1 MNQKKLPL
9 VNVGLVGGGQYC
21 LEMLKKK
28 FGEDRHITMNTRI
41 VAVAD
46 PNAES
51 PGMIYAEHL
60 GLLTFQ
66 NYYELYKIEYD
77 IHLIIVLVPEQEI
90 LNDVNMTKPPHVRV
104 LSYYGFE
111 FLWKDISDKET
122 EIKARKDEMEAII
135 NNIQDFI
142 VVITPE
148 MEIVEANEAFLQQM
162 GYSRQQVIGQKCHEI
177 FQKENRQCHLDAAV
191 CPLNAVIRNKLPSH
205 RTDLIRRDK
214 NGRLRHM
221 DVIVYPIWEPDG
233 RISKFIEISRDI
245 TEIKKEQDKITA
257 RLEMM
262 VDERTRELQDTHE
275 KLLHQDKMS
284 SLGKLSAAVVHEIN
298 NPIAGILNLIM
309 LIKRINQEGIITE
322 KETEQFSGYLDLM
335 ETETV
340 RISRIV
346 SNLLAFSRQS
356 KLELKRINFN
366 KLIEKVI
373 VMNFN
378 LLKISQIDVEKE
390 LDSQLPELIGSE
402 DQLFQIL
409 MNFVSNAVE
418 AMETSVTKTL
428 KITSQHSLE
437 NNEIIIRFIDT
448 GIGVPRNLLLKIFEP
463 FYTTKTKGKGVGLGL
478 SVVYGIIE
486 KHGGNIKVESRVGA
500 GTEIIVRLPIDGS
513 NSKFDG

>member
-1 MNQKKLPL
+1 MTQNKLPL
-9 VNVGLVGGGQYC
+9 MNVGLIGGGKYC

-28 FGEDRHITMNTRI
+28 YGEDRYITMNTRI

-46 PNAES
+46 QNEES
-51 PGMIYAEHL
+51 PGMVYAKEL
-60 GLLTFQ
+60 GLLTFRD
-66 NYYELYKIEYD
+66 YHDLFKEEYE
-77 IHLIIVLVPEQEI
+77 IHLIIILVPDEEI
-90 LNDVNMTKPPHVRV
+90 LNEINRKKPLNMRV
-104 LSYYGFE
+104 LSYHGFE
-111 FLWKDISDKET
+111 FLWKDINDKET
-122 EIKARKDEMEAII
+122 EIKARKNEMEAII

-142 VVITPE
+142 IVITPE

-162 GYSRQQVIGQKCHEI
+162 GYRREQVIGQKCHEI
-177 FQKENRQCHLDAAV
+177 FQKEGRKCHLDADV
-191 CPLNAVIRNKLPSH
+191 CPLNDVIRNKVPSH
-205 RTDLIRRDK
+205 RTDLIRRDR
-214 NGRLRHM
+214 NGLLRHM
-221 DVIVYPIWEPDG
+221 DVIVYPIWEKDG
-233 RISKFIEISRDI
+233 KISKFIEISRDI
-245 TEIKKEQDKITA
+245 TEMKKEQNQITA

-262 VDERTRELQDTHE
+262 VDERTRELQETHE

-356 KLELKRINFN
+356 KLELKKVDFN

-373 VMNFN
+373 VMNLN
-378 LLKISQIDVEKE
+378 LLKISQINIEKD
-390 LDSQLPELIGSE
+390 LDSQLPEMVGSE
-402 DQLFQIL
+402 DQLYQIL

-418 AMETSVTKTL
+418 AMESSDTKTL
-428 KITSQHSLE
+428 TIISQHLLE
-437 NNEIIIRFIDT
+437 SNEIIVRFIDT
-448 GIGVPRNLLLKIFEP
+448 GLGIPRNLLLKIYEP
-463 FYTTKTKGKGVGLGL
+463 FYTTKKKGKGVGLGL

-486 KHGGNIKVESRVGA
+486 KHGGTINVESKVGA
-500 GTEIIVRLPIDGS
+500 GTEIIVRLPVDGL
-513 NSKFDG
+513 NNKFDG